1 MALSRNTA
9 IALALAATVSAG
21 GYALAQGRM
30 NDGPMGHGGMM
41 MGGRHMAVGPM
52 MMGSRLC
59 DAKESVVPRVAAR
72 FESTLKLADDQKPAF
87 EALKTAMS
95 KAESDLKAACPTE
108 AELADRTPPARLAL
122 AEKRMAAG
130 LDALRT
136 VKEPFNALY
145 AKLTDKQREQLRW
158 MDRGPGWGTGRRG

>member
-30 NDGPMGHGGMM
+30 NDGPMGHDGM

-59 DAKESVVPRVAAR
+59 EAKESVVPRVSAR
-72 FESTLKLADDQKPAF
+72 FESRLKLTDDQKAAF
-87 EALKTAMS
+87 EALKTAMT
-95 KAESDLKAACPTE
+95 KAESDLKAACPTD

-145 AKLTDKQREQLRW
+145 AKLTDKQRDQLRW
-158 MDRGPGWGTGRRG
+158 MDRGPGWGGGRRG